1 MTTLHEA
8 PETLKERARRALLA
22 NSMPPERAQLPP
34 DLEVPVNGEEIVE
47 QVDLRLRAIRL
58 VRDLEPKRARCAD
71 RVREL
76 SRSLGVTPGD
86 SIHYRSLLDR
96 LGESHEDWLELEE
109 RLWSAHY
116 VIRSTQWVVDLLTC
130 PTRHEA
136 D

>member
-8 PETLKERARRALLA
+8 PDSLKERSRRALLA
-22 NSMPPERAQLPP
+22 NSRAVEPAHGP
-34 DLEVPVNGEEIVE
+34 TAFEVPVNNEEIAE

-58 VRDLEPKRARCAD
+58 VRDLDPKRARCAE

-76 SRSLGVTPGD
+76 SRSLAATPGD
-86 SIHYRSLLDR
+86 SIHYRAVLDR

-116 VIRSTQWVVDLLTC
+116 VIRSTQWVIDLLTC
-130 PTRHEA
+130 STPC
-136 D
+136 DID

>member
-8 PETLKERARRALLA
+8 PESLKERARRALLA
-22 NSMPPERAQLPP
+22 NSVPQTSAQLSPAV
-34 DLEVPVNGEEIVE
+34 EVPVNSEEIAE
-47 QVDLRLRAIRL
+47 QVDLRLQAIRL
-58 VRDLEPKRARCAD
+58 VRDLEPKRTRCAE

-76 SRSLGVTPGD
+76 SRSLGATPGD
-86 SIHYRSLLDR
+86 SIHYRALLDR

-109 RLWSAHY
+109 KLWSAHY

-130 PTRHEA
+130 PTRHEP